1 MQSVKGLIVRL
12 AHIPPTP
19 FTPTYK
25 STMALLRL
33 PIVLAACFLVS
44 VHAFVTP
51 GRSIHHH
58 HSPTL
63 QLAATSNGE
72 ISRQDWIKQSV
83 AAAAAVFLLPQTEP
97 ALAASADNK
106 ADKAER
112 KPLEACLYSILRV
125 REATVQESRLV
136 TTGKFKD
143 VQRANVKLAC
153 KFILNNYRLSNTLI
167 TASAYLESNEKRVAA
182 VNVGQSAVQDLQT
195 ILEYFD
201 SGDVQN
207 IKVGGENMAGKEKL
221 VLQGLESA
229 RKNLDGFVSYFPSD
243 KVETARKQILEENA
257 LNYKEWDPTLGD
269 IVNLP
274 PAV

>member
-1 MQSVKGLIVRL
+1 
-12 AHIPPTP
+12 
-19 FTPTYK
+19 
-25 STMALLRL
+25 
-33 PIVLAACFLVS
+33 
-44 VHAFVTP
+44 VTP

-112 KPLEACLYSILRV
+112 KPLEVCLYSILRV

-153 KFILNNYRLSNTLI
+153 KFILNNYRLSDTLI